1 MIASHQMLLTNQ
13 MTDFNAN
20 QQQQQQL
27 DNAIVAAAQMTT
39 AAVLAA
45 ANFENQGA
53 FQDELDQH
61 SLMILNNHNHNHHLH
76 SEEEDEEEEEDD
88 FEGELRMCS
97 VANCNGYQK
106 RSWYK
111 SKINVGAN
119 LCQNCY
125 KRERLTLSHRE
136 CNNCRTPETH
146 SDWYRSKI
154 TKGAYLCD
162 KCYYIELLQVQNR
175 ACCDCGTTKT
185 SIAWSKSKD
194 NRGSSFAKNVTLR
207 RNSS

>member
-136 CNNCRTPETH
+136 CNNCRTNFYKFKTVRAAIAERPKH
-146 SDWYRSKI
+146 QSH
-154 TKGAYLCD
+154 G
-162 KCYYIELLQVQNR
+162 QNR
-175 ACCDCGTTKT
+175 
-185 SIAWSKSKD
+185 KD